1 MKQGAILSV
10 SASFTSVLARHEP
23 LDRLDFVLQAPFD
36 IFQARHR
43 RAILDVKKQ

>member
-10 SASFTSVLARHEP
+10 SASLTSVLARHEP

-43 RAILDVKKQ
+43 RAIFDVKK

>member
-10 SASFTSVLARHEP
+10 SASFTSVLACHEP

-36 IFQARHR
+36 IFQAR
-43 RAILDVKKQ
+43 